1 MFPVAVTQC
10 TLPLFAGVCNS
21 RDLCCHPRKRKRMN
35 GTVLVV
41 DDSAMMRKV
50 ILRILKMADV
60 DFEIALEAGDGLQ
73 ALTILRDNR
82 VTLIMCD
89 INMPTMSGL
98 ELLEKIKEEKLAVGV
113 PIVMVTTE
121 SGEPQVRQAILAGA
135 RGYIRKPFT
144 VEHIKNNVRPLL
156 PT

>member
-1 MFPVAVTQC
+1 M
-10 TLPLFAGVCNS
+10 
-21 RDLCCHPRKRKRMN
+21 K

-50 ILRILKMADV
+50 VLRVLKMADV
-60 DFEIALEAGDGLQ
+60 EFDTVLEAGDGAE
-73 ALTILRDNR
+73 ALALLRNNA

-98 ELLEKIKEEKLAVGV
+98 ELLEKIKEEKLATGV

-121 SGEPQVRQAILAGA
+121 NSEPQVRQAILAGA

-144 VEHIKNNVRPLL
+144 VDHIKNNVRPLL
-156 PT
+156 AC